1 MAECLVHRLR
11 SSSLKDAVITPSSS
25 SLTVYGGTGSNTV
38 SFTYTGDGTVSA
50 SSSNTGA
57 ATVAVSGNNITVTY
71 VAAGSA
77 TITISAPKTSK
88 YKECSATV
96 SVICERS
103 TSTLSLSATSGTI
116 YGGGS
121 SGAYTYSYN
130 GDGAV
135 SASSSNTGVATVAL
149 SGNNISVSYVAPGSV
164 TVTVSAPQ
172 TAKYNAVSA
181 TIAITCSRTAL
192 TKPSLTQTSFSTTGN
207 TCAPGYNNYNSS
219 LMTVSGTTSASSPG
233 SYAIYFNLKDTNRYC
248 WSDGSTGQIAC
259 GWSVSAGRITFY
271 IIRTRYSYNRGY
283 YIQYYCTYGQRFI
296 DVNGLTGTGHRV
308 NEGARSGF
316 AIRTGV
322 NGWVYDT
329 TEVTDNY
336 YSASGVMTNI
346 YWEESRSNGV
356 SPYTTISHGAI
367 YYANITGL

>member
-11 SSSLKDAVITPSSS
+11 SSSLKDAIITPGSSS
-25 SLTVYGGTGSNTV
+25 VTVYGGTGSNTV

-50 SSSNTGA
+50 SSSNTEV
-57 ATVAVSGNNITVTY
+57 ATVAVSDNNITVTY

-77 TITISAPKTSK
+77 TITISAPKTKK

-103 TSTLSLSATSGTI
+103 TPTLSLSATSGTI

-149 SGNNISVSYVAPGSV
+149 SGNNISVSYVAPGSA

-172 TAKYNAVSA
+172 TTKYNAVSA

-192 TKPSLTQTSFSTTGN
+192 TKPSLTQTSYTVNAGTTC
-207 TCAPGYNNYNSS
+207 TPGYNNYNSN
-219 LMTVSGTTSASSPG
+219 LMTVSGTTSASSAG
-233 SYAIYFNLKDTNRYC
+233 SYTIYFDLRDTNRYC
-248 WSDGSTGQIAC
+248 WSDGSTGTVSCA
-259 GWSVSAGRITFY
+259 WSITIKTVTFY
-271 IIRTRYSYNRGY
+271 IALNDYQHNTGNHAVYTCNA
-283 YIQYYCTYGQRFI
+283 
-296 DVNGLTGTGHRV
+296 GLTFNSLGAQWIPAYRNGSYVKHVYLAPGNPNSSVHVSNDERLNTVKYPLYYTAGSV
-308 NEGARSGF
+308 NN
-316 AIRTGV
+316 GV
-322 NGWVYDT
+322 NKYDAIQSRL
-329 TEVTDNY
+329 Y
-336 YSASGVMTNI
+336 YTYSGTP
-346 YWEESRSNGV
+346 W
-356 SPYTTISHGAI
+356 
-367 YYANITGL
+367 

>member
-50 SSSNTGA
+50 SSSNTGV

-103 TSTLSLSATSGTI
+103 TPTLSLSATSGTI

-149 SGNNISVSYVAPGSV
+149 SGNNISVSYVAPGSA

-172 TAKYNAVSA
+172 TAKHNAVSA

-207 TCAPGYNNYNSS
+207 WCAPGYNNYDSN
-219 LMTVSGTTSASSPG
+219 LMTVSGTTGTSSPG
-233 SYAIYFNLKDTNRYC
+233 SYVIYFNLKDTNRYC
-248 WSDGSTGQIAC
+248 WSDGSTGQVAC
-259 GWSVSAGRITFY
+259 GWSVSAGNITFY
-271 IIRTRYSYNRGY
+271 VRLNKNNNHIFTFTVPYNNNQIPSIQSPLYSNNSV
-283 YIQYYCTYGQRFI
+283 ITYGQMY
-296 DVNGLTGTGHRV
+296 LYKGTNMVYGKCTSVSSGTVTVHDR
-308 NEGARSGF
+308 NLFHGA
-316 AIRTGV
+316 
-322 NGWVYDT
+322 
-329 TEVTDNY
+329 
-336 YSASGVMTNI
+336 
-346 YWEESRSNGV
+346 SNGAT
-356 SPYTTISHGAI
+356 YEATYG
-367 YYANITGL
+367 

>member
-149 SGNNISVSYVAPGSV
+149 SGNNISVSYVAPGSA

-207 TCAPGYNNYNSS
+207 WCAPGYNNYDSN
-219 LMTVSGTTSASSPG
+219 LMTVSGTTGTSSPG
-233 SYAIYFNLKDTNRYC
+233 SYVIYFNLKDTNRYC
-248 WSDGSTGQIAC
+248 WSDGSTGQVAC
-259 GWSVSAGRITFY
+259 GWSVSLGNITFY
-271 IIRTRYSYNRGY
+271 VDVYTWGRVSVTVPYKTTVAGLSHRWSNPGNLQIYFWDGNGSIIVYSYGKEQHDGNTHYLMHNGAVMKSAHELVPGRIYQDNRH
-283 YIQYYCTYGQRFI
+283 CPW
-296 DVNGLTGTGHRV
+296 
-308 NEGARSGF
+308 S
-316 AIRTGV
+316 
-322 NGWVYDT
+322 
-329 TEVTDNY
+329 
-336 YSASGVMTNI
+336 
-346 YWEESRSNGV
+346 
-356 SPYTTISHGAI
+356 
-367 YYANITGL
+367 

>member
-11 SSSLKDAVITPSSS
+11 SSSLKDAIITPGSSS
-25 SLTVYGGTGSNTV
+25 VTVYGGTGSNTV

-50 SSSNTGA
+50 SSSNTEV
-57 ATVAVSGNNITVTY
+57 ATVAVSGNSVTIAY
-71 VAAGSA
+71 IAAGSA

-103 TSTLSLSATSGTI
+103 TPTLSLSATSGTI

-149 SGNNISVSYVAPGSV
+149 SGNNISVSYVAPGSA

-172 TAKYNAVSA
+172 TTKYNAVSA

-207 TCAPGYNNYNSS
+207 WCAPGYYNYDSN
-219 LMTVSGTTSASSPG
+219 LMTVSGTTGSNSPG

-248 WSDGSTGQIAC
+248 WSDGSTGQVAC
-259 GWSVSAGRITFY
+259 GWSVSAGNITFY
-271 IIRTRYSYNRGY
+271 VRLNRNSNHIFTFTVPYNNNQIPSIHSPLYSINSVV
-283 YIQYYCTYGQRFI
+283 TYGQLYLYR
-296 DVNGLTGTGHRV
+296 GTGDVYGKFTNLKNTSATVDSRDLI
-308 NEGARSGF
+308 NGA
-316 AIRTGV
+316 
-322 NGWVYDT
+322 
-329 TEVTDNY
+329 
-336 YSASGVMTNI
+336 
-346 YWEESRSNGV
+346 SNGRTYEA
-356 SPYTTISHGAI
+356 YT
-367 YYANITGL
+367 